1 MTARAVASG
10 SVPVLATPMMIALM
24 EKAAFDALRPY
35 LEPGETTVG
44 TRVDIRHLAA
54 TPEGDEVVC
63 VAEITESRGR
73 KVVFKVL
80 ATDTGGKVGEGLH
93 ERAVVEEKAFL
104 QAATAKLG
112 RR

>member
-1 MTARAVASG
+1 MT
-10 SVPVLATPMMIALM
+10 LATPMMIALM

-63 VAEITESRGR
+63 VAEITEARGR
-73 KVVFKVL
+73 KVVFRVT
-80 ATDTGGKVGEGLH
+80 ASDSGGKVGEGMH

-104 QAATAKLG
+104 QAAAAKLAT
-112 RR
+112 RRS